1 MDLGIGGRVALI
13 TGASGDIGRAI
24 ACRFLTL
31 GAHVAVGDLHPD
43 ERLTEELAVLSSS
56 KGRVLAVH
64 LDVTNRKSAEEA
76 VQRTVE
82 YYGKLDVLVNN
93 AGIADRHHISE
104 LTDEA
109 WDRVLDVNLRGAF
122 LMTRAALAHMMPRR
136 EGWIVNVASVSAKS
150 GATDANY
157 VASKAGLIGFTKA
170 VAKDVAPYG
179 IYVNAVAPGLVDTA
193 MARAMDPDRRQ
204 RMLDNTPLGRMATP
218 EEVANVVAFLA
229 SPLASYI
236 VGATIDVNGG
246 LLMD

>member
-1 MDLGIGGRVALI
+1 VDLGIGGRVALI

-24 ACRFLTL
+24 ARRFLTL
-31 GAHVAVGDLHPD
+31 GAHVALADLQPD
-43 ERLTEELAVLSSS
+43 ERLVGEVGGE
-56 KGRVLAVH
+56 GRVLAVR
-64 LDVTNRKSAEEA
+64 LDVTSPESAQAA

-82 YYGKLDVLVNN
+82 HFDKLDVLVNN
-93 AGIADRHHISE
+93 AGVADRHHISE
-104 LTDEA
+104 MTDEA

-122 LMTRAALAHMMPRR
+122 LMTRAALTHMMPRR
-136 EGWIVNVASVSAKS
+136 EGWIVSIASVSAKS

-170 VAKDVAPYG
+170 VARDVACHG
-179 IYVNAVAPGLVDTA
+179 INVNAVAPGLVDTA
-193 MARAMDPDRRQ
+193 MARAMEPDRRQ

-246 LLMD
+246 LLMG

>member
-1 MDLGIGGRVALI
+1 VDLGIAGRVALI
-13 TGASGDIGRAI
+13 TGGGGDIGRAI
-24 ACRFLTL
+24 ARRFLSL
-31 GAHVAVGDLHPD
+31 GAHVALGDLQPD
-43 ERLTEELAVLSSS
+43 ERLMAELGGE
-56 KGRVLAVH
+56 GRVLAIQ
-64 LDVTNRKSAEEA
+64 LDVTNRESAEA
-76 VQRTVE
+76 AIGRTVQH
-82 YYGKLDVLVNN
+82 YGKLDVLVNN

-104 LTDEA
+104 MTDEA

-136 EGWIVNVASVSAKS
+136 EGWIVNIASVSAKS

-157 VASKAGLIGFTKA
+157 VASKAGLIGLTKA
-170 VAKDVAPYG
+170 VARDVAPYRV
-179 IYVNAVAPGLVDTA
+179 YVNAVAPGLVDTVMAQA
-193 MARAMDPDRRQ
+193 MEPGRRQ

-246 LLMD
+246 LLMG

>member
-13 TGASGDIGRAI
+13 TGGSGDIGRAI
-24 ACRFLTL
+24 ARRFLTL
-31 GAHVAVGDLHPD
+31 GAHVALGDLHPD
-43 ERLTEELAVLSSS
+43 ERLVEEFAAE
-56 KGRVLAVH
+56 GRVLAVR
-64 LDVTNRKSAEEA
+64 LDVTDRQSAEAA

-82 YYGKLDVLVNN
+82 HYGRLDVLVNN
-93 AGIADRHHISE
+93 AGVADRHHISE
-104 LTDEA
+104 MTDEA

-136 EGWIVNVASVSAKS
+136 EGWIVNVASVGGKS

-170 VAKDVAPYG
+170 VARDVAAQG
-179 IYVNAVAPGLVDTA
+179 IYVNAVAPGLVDTTMAQA
-193 MARAMDPDRRQ
+193 MEPCRRQ

-246 LLMD
+246 LLMA

>member
-1 MDLGIGGRVALI
+1 MDLGIGGRVVLV
-13 TGASGDIGRAI
+13 TGGSGDIGRAI
-24 ACRFLTL
+24 ARRFLTL
-31 GAHVAVGDLHPD
+31 GAHVALGDLQPD
-43 ERLTEELAVLSSS
+43 ERLVGELSSES
-56 KGRVLAVH
+56 SVLAVE
-64 LDVTNRKSAEEA
+64 LDVTSRESAEAA
-76 VQRTVE
+76 VRRTVE
-82 YYGKLDVLVNN
+82 HYGKLDVLVNN

-104 LTDEA
+104 MTDEA

-136 EGWIVNVASVSAKS
+136 EGWIVSIASVGGKS

-170 VAKDVAPYG
+170 VARDVAPYG
-179 IYVNAVAPGLVDTA
+179 IYVNAVAPGPVDTT
-193 MARAMDPDRRQ
+193 MVRAMNPERLQ
-204 RMLDNTPLGRMATP
+204 RMLDNTPLGRLATP

-246 LLMD
+246 LLMA

>member
-1 MDLGIGGRVALI
+1 VDLGIAGRVALI
-13 TGASGDIGRAI
+13 TGGSGDIGRAI
-24 ACRFLTL
+24 ARRFLTL
-31 GAHVAVGDLHPD
+31 GAHVALGDLQPD
-43 ERLTEELAVLSSS
+43 ERLVGEMGGEGGVFAV
-56 KGRVLAVH
+56 R
-64 LDVTNRKSAEEA
+64 LDVTNRESAEAA
-76 VQRTVE
+76 VQRTVDH
-82 YYGKLDVLVNN
+82 YGKLDVLVNN
-93 AGIADRHHISE
+93 AGVADRHHISE
-104 LTDEA
+104 MTDEA
-109 WDRVLDVNLRGAF
+109 WERVLDVNLRGAF

-136 EGWIVNVASVSAKS
+136 EGWIISIASVSAKS

-157 VASKAGLIGFTKA
+157 VASKAGLIGFTKS
-170 VAKDVAPYG
+170 VARDVAPYG

-193 MARAMDPDRRQ
+193 MAQAMETGRRQ

>member
-1 MDLGIGGRVALI
+1 VDLGIGGRVALI
-13 TGASGDIGRAI
+13 TGGSGDIGRAI
-24 ACRFLTL
+24 ARRFLTL
-31 GAHVAVGDLHPD
+31 GAHVALGDLQPD
-43 ERLTEELAVLSSS
+43 ERLAGELGGE
-56 KGRVLAVH
+56 GRVLAVR
-64 LDVTNRKSAEEA
+64 LDVTSRESAEA
-76 VQRTVE
+76 AIQRTVE
-82 YYGKLDVLVNN
+82 HYGRLDVLVNN
-93 AGIADRHHISE
+93 AGVADRHHISE
-104 LTDEA
+104 MTDEA
-109 WDRVLDVNLRGAF
+109 WERVLDVNLRGAF

-136 EGWIVNVASVSAKS
+136 EGWIVSIASVSAKS

-170 VAKDVAPYG
+170 VARDVASHG

-193 MARAMDPDRRQ
+193 MAQAMEPGRRQ

-229 SPLASYI
+229 SPLASYV